1 MCWSA
6 QRVNFDVVV
15 VRQIM
20 VQHREAAAFW
30 TVSDAMVSITKL
42 HSIRFY
48 LMFNMW
54 FLNYF
59 IKRFSWFLLL
69 LLLFSSIFLLAK
81 KGENDC
87 KDGSDEIGCLGVKS
101 VSCSGNEFK
110 CGDGTCIPIQW
121 KCDMEQGKLFIT
133 FVRA

>member
-1 MCWSA
+1 
-6 QRVNFDVVV
+6 
-15 VRQIM
+15 
-20 VQHREAAAFW
+20 
-30 TVSDAMVSITKL
+30 
-42 HSIRFY
+42 
-48 LMFNMW
+48 MFNMW
-54 FLNYF
+54 NFL
-59 IKRFSWFLLL
+59 IIII
-69 LLLFSSIFLLAK
+69 IFLPSFFWK

-110 CGDGTCIPIQW
+110 CGDGTCIPVQW